1 MCVFSALVLML
12 VYNTAEVKMH
22 VLMNFLSQVGNGC
35 MDSHT
40 IALLLEHNWK
50 PINQQTATDFYNID
64 YLY

>member
-40 IALLLEHNWK
+40 IALLLEHNWSYR
-50 PINQQTATDFYNID
+50 F
-64 YLY
+64 L